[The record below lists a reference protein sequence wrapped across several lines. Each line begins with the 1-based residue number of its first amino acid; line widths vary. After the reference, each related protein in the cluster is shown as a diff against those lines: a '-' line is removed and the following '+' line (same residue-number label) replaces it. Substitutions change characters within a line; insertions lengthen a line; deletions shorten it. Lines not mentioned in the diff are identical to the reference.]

1 VKFSTKEDVE
11 VPAEKVFDFL
21 SDFTAFERAAVRRG
35 AEVTRVDRI
44 AEVGPG
50 LTWSVRFPMRGKMR
64 RLLCELDRFDR
75 PEALNVNAEST
86 GFNMVL
92 SVGLV
97 ALSPKRTRLTVDAEI
112 KPRTLAARLMLQSV
126 RLNKAGFRRR
136 FEARVQK
143 FAADVELRHLGHG
156 VS

>member
-1 VKFSTKEDVE
+1 MKFSTKEDVE
-11 VPAEKVFDFL
+11 VPAGEVFDFL
-21 SDFTAFERAAVRRG
+21 SDFGSFERAAVRRG

-64 RLLCELDRFDR
+64 RVLCELARFDR

-86 GFNMVL
+86 GFHIALAVA
-92 SVGLV
+92 LV
-97 ALSPKRTRLTVDAEI
+97 ELSPKRTRMTVDAEI

-126 RLNKAGFRRR
+126 RINKAGFVRR

-143 FAADVELRHLGHG
+143 YAADLELRHLGHG